1 MDRLSNLPDEI
12 ICHIGSFL
20 SAKEAAFTTLLSKRW
35 QNLITIKQTLHF
47 DDSIESFKDFA
58 DRLSSL
64 QVTSRVRKLSLK
76 WWSLESDRVNHCL
89 RDVLKCGVLDLN
101 LWINGKQ
108 GYSLPFEVFTCK
120 TVVKLSL
127 GFRFSIDMI
136 PENALLPSLKTLSL
150 NDLKFFEFGGNCAFQ
165 TLLAACP
172 VLEELFLSDV
182 NWEQWKWSRTVSS
195 LSLKRLT
202 IIRTKWDDYDTSG
215 FKSISF
221 DTPGLVY
228 LYYSDYV
235 PKEYLNVNLNSLVEA
250 KIILRPQEN
259 HIWNERHGDPFYP
272 MNLLQGLKNVEI
284 LNLHS
289 YQTLMMFYVFREAL
303 PVFEKL
309 SHLSVNLSR
318 YCWFPIK
325 FMGSLHFR
333 KFNSLCHCLSEFS
346 FLDSCPLE
354 VLKITE
360 YFGNQ
365 QELRQME
372 YILGKLSC
380 LELVQIHFPM
390 ATGEKKA
397 KLEYKL
403 QKLPRA
409 SSKCKF
415 NVVV

>member
-20 SAKEAAFTTLLSKRW
+20 SAKEVAFTTVLSKRW
-35 QNLITIKQTLHF
+35 QNLITIVQVLRF

-64 QVTSRVRKLSLK
+64 PATSRVRKLYLK
-76 WWSLESDRVNHCL
+76 WWSLESAGINNCL
-89 RDVLKCGVLDLN
+89 RDVLKRGVFYLN
-101 LWINGKQ
+101 LSINGKQ

-202 IIRTKWDDYDTSG
+202 IIRTKWDDYDNSA
-215 FKSISF
+215 FKRISF

-235 PKEYLNVNLNSLVEA
+235 PKEYRNVNLNSLVEA
-250 KIILRPQEN
+250 KIHLYPPN
-259 HIWNERHGDPFYP
+259 IWNPDYLYP
-272 MNLLQGLKNVEI
+272 MNLLQGFKNVEI

-289 YQTLMMFYVFREAL
+289 YQTLMMFYVLREAL

-325 FMGSLHFR
+325 VLGSLHFR
-333 KFNSLCHCLSEFS
+333 KFNSLCHCVSEYS
-346 FLDSCPLE
+346 FLVSCPLE

-360 YFGNQ
+360 YSGNPE
-365 QELRQME
+365 ELRQME

-380 LELVQIHFPM
+380 LELVQVHFPM
-390 ATGEKKA
+390 ATGGKKA
-397 KLEYKL
+397 KLESDL
-403 QKLPRA
+403 QRLPRA